1 MPTVKV
7 RNLKNKEVGE
17 VTLSDAVFGVE
28 LNESLIHA
36 AVVNYQAN
44 GRQGTSATKTRGNVS
59 GSGRKL
65 WKQKGT
71 GRARIASLRSPL
83 WKGGGNVHGPQPR
96 DWSYQMPKKMRRGAL
111 RSALSERVREGNVII
126 IDAFEFATPRTKDF
140 LAAVGTL
147 GLVEN
152 SKRAKTL
159 VIDSLDNANLI
170 LSSRNVEKTKVTNSF
185 GLNIYD
191 IIYHEKLL
199 ISKAAV
205 EELNQLL
212 DPHTINAP
220 IAAMRAAIGET
231 IMRPLEPFS
240 FCAVETGA
248 GAGAGCGCASFCSTA
263 AGCCFDSAPFDS
275 GFWPPA
281 DTGGSD
287 LAPFDAVSARRAEM
301 SSPLLPMMAMASP
314 RAAVSPPALR
324 ILRSVPPER
333 AVISIVALS
342 VSTSARVSFASKVS
356 PSFFT
361 QREIC
366 PSSMVGESFGIK
378 NFSAICLN

>member
-17 VTLSDAVFGVE
+17 VSLSDAVFGVE
-28 LNESLIHA
+28 LNESLIHSA
-36 AVVNYQAN
+36 LMNFQAN

-96 DWSYQMPKKMRRGAL
+96 DWSYKMPKKMRRGAL
-111 RSALSERVREGNVII
+111 RSALSERLREGNVII
-126 IDAFEFATPRTKDF
+126 IDEFGFETPRTKDF
-140 LAAVGTL
+140 LAAIGTL

-152 SKRAKTL
+152 KKRAKTL

-199 ISKAAV
+199 ISKAAI
-205 EELNQLL
+205 EELNELL
-212 DPHTINAP
+212 DPAREGAKH
-220 IAAMRAAIGET
+220 GET
-231 IMRPLEPFS
+231 EAP
-240 FCAVETGA
+240 VEE
-248 GAGAGCGCASFCSTA
+248 
-263 AGCCFDSAPFDS
+263 APK
-275 GFWPPA
+275 A
-281 DTGGSD
+281 KKT
-287 LAPFDAVSARRAEM
+287 
-301 SSPLLPMMAMASP
+301 
-314 RAAVSPPALR
+314 
-324 ILRSVPPER
+324 R
-333 AVISIVALS
+333 AVKAEGEKPAAKKEAKPKAAKKEAAPAIEE
-342 VSTSARVSFASKVS
+342 
-356 PSFFT
+356 PT
-361 QREIC
+361 QEAT
-366 PSSMVGESFGIK
+366 E
-378 NFSAICLN
+378 NE